1 MIPWRWYIF
10 KPVWCVINAVRR
22 KKLLD
27 AWREAVAIEPENWII
42 RKQIWAIEHPERFY
56 AGEVDFDWQA
66 AQIAEGR

>member
-1 MIPWRWYIF
+1 M
-10 KPVWCVINAVRR
+10 
-22 KKLLD
+22 D

-66 AQIAEGR
+66 AQITEGR